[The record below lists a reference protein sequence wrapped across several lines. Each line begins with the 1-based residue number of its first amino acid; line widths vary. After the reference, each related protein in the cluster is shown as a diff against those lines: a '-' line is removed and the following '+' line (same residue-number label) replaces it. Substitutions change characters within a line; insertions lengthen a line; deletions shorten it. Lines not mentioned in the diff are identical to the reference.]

1 MTSFLSE
8 LRRRNV
14 FRVAAAYLV
23 VGWIVM
29 QVVATIGSAAGLPD
43 WADSL
48 ALIILVSG
56 FPVILFIAWAF
67 ELTPEGLKTTGAAEP
82 DEGFRPLGPSD
93 YVLIASVIVVAGV
106 AGLQMLRP
114 AESAN
119 LPVAANTEAE
129 SSTQTPTTV
138 LASANSIAVLPFA
151 DLSPEGDQ
159 AYFGDGMAEEILN
172 VLTRVDG
179 LHVASRTSAFQF
191 RGDELGI
198 PAIAQE
204 LNVRHILE
212 GSVRKAGNT
221 LRITAQLIDSEDDRH
236 LWSDTF
242 DRPLTAENIFAIQ
255 DEIAT
260 EIVSALSEALG
271 IPAPEIQV
279 AAGTE
284 NLGAYELFLR
294 GQAIFHSRSADNV
307 AEGIDLFER
316 AVAADPDFARGWAGL
331 AAMYSVSESWLGPT
345 DERDFDALALAAA
358 NRATALDPD
367 LALPY
372 SVRGRVHT
380 TEGRW
385 TDAIVQLNDGIS
397 RDPTSADSWYFRG
410 YVWLI
415 SGFFDA
421 AAADFET
428 CLERDPAYAI
438 CRRHLAFAELYR
450 GHTDRALE
458 LYEQG
463 ILVRQNAINSTMVP
477 VYFAIGDQSAAI
489 LNLAYALERN
499 GAGFYL
505 EARYRFQAD
514 FSLSNEAVNQMLR
527 TAYLRENGSLDGFT
541 NLFGGYERPI
551 PTLNSHGAV
560 WSPFEPDRFRPAS
573 RDAFLAARRAVI
585 IEMRLPAFWR
595 EHGYPAQCHA
605 VGRDDFECGWIDD
618 PEIVR

>member
-1 MTSFLSE
+1 MNSILFE

-23 VGWIVM
+23 AGWIVM
-29 QVVATIGSAAGLPD
+29 QVVATIGGAAGLPD
-43 WADSL
+43 WADSF
-48 ALIILVSG
+48 ALIILIAG

-67 ELTPEGLKTTGAAEP
+67 ELTPEGMKKTGAAEL

-93 YVLIASVIVVAGV
+93 YVLIAAVIVVIGIGGAQFVTRGPAPTSTGAEIASRDLV
-106 AGLQMLRP
+106 DPARP
-114 AESAN
+114 A
-119 LPVAANTEAE
+119 AA
-129 SSTQTPTTV
+129 
-138 LASANSIAVLPFA
+138 SIAVLPFA

-159 AYFGDGMAEEILN
+159 AYFGDGIAEEILN

-212 GSVRKAGNT
+212 GSVRKAGST
-221 LRITAQLIDSEDDRH
+221 LRITAQLIDSENDRH
-236 LWSDTF
+236 LWSETF

-271 IPAPEIQV
+271 IPTPEIQV

-284 NLGAYELFLR
+284 NLDAYELFLR
-294 GQAIFHSRSADNV
+294 GQAIFHSRSADTV
-307 AEGIDLFER
+307 PDGIDLFER

-358 NRATALDPD
+358 NRATALDPY

-397 RDPTSADSWYFRG
+397 RDPVSADSWYFRG
-410 YVWLI
+410 YTWLI

-421 AAADFET
+421 ASADFET
-428 CLERDPAYAI
+428 CLARDPAYAI

-505 EARYRFQAD
+505 EARYRFQTD

-541 NLFGGYERPI
+541 NLLGGYERPI

-585 IEMRLPAFWR
+585 IEMRLPEFWR

>member
-1 MTSFLSE
+1 MNRLLAE

-23 VGWIVM
+23 VGWILIQFVSLI
-29 QVVATIGSAAGLPD
+29 AEPLGLPG
-43 WADSL
+43 WTNT
-48 ALIILVSG
+48 LVIVLLG
-56 FPVILFIAWAF
+56 IAFPVALLLAWAF
-67 ELTPEGLKTTGAAEP
+67 EMTPDGMKTTEAAEP

-93 YVLIASVIVVAGV
+93 YVLIAGVVVVVGV

-114 AESAN
+114 AESAD
-119 LPVAANTEAE
+119 LPIVADTGTE

-138 LASANSIAVLPFA
+138 LASASSIAVLPFA

-271 IPAPEIQV
+271 MPTPEIEV

-284 NLGAYELFLR
+284 NLDAYELFLR
-294 GQAIFHSRSADNV
+294 GQVIFHSRSADNV
-307 AEGIDLFER
+307 PEGIDLFER

-331 AAMYSVSESWLGPT
+331 AAMYSVSEAWLGPS
-345 DERDFDALALAAA
+345 DERDFDALAFAAA

-380 TEGRW
+380 TKGRW

-410 YVWLI
+410 YAWLI

-463 ILVRQNAINSTMVP
+463 TLEQQTSNPFIMVP
-477 VYFAIGDQSAAI
+477 VYFARADRSAAI
-489 LNLAYALERN
+489 FNLAYALERN
-499 GAGFYL
+499 GAGFSL
-505 EARYRFQAD
+505 EARYRFQTD
-514 FSLSNEAVNQMLR
+514 FSLSNEAVNQMFR
-527 TAYLRENGSLDGFT
+527 TAYLRENGSLDGF
-541 NLFGGYERPI
+541 NGRDGGYERPI
-551 PTLNSHGAV
+551 PTLNSHRPV

-585 IEMRLPAFWR
+585 IEMRLPEFWR

>member
-1 MTSFLSE
+1 MSRLLAE

-23 VGWIVM
+23 VGWLVL
-29 QVVATIGSAAGLPD
+29 QVVGAIEASAGLPSWTD
-43 WADSL
+43 GF
-48 ALIILVSG
+48 ALVLLVTG
-56 FPVILFIAWAF
+56 FPIVLFIAWAF
-67 ELTPEGLKTTGAAEP
+67 ELTPEGMKKTEAGGESV
-82 DEGFRPLGPSD
+82 GFRPLGPSD
-93 YVLIASVIVVAGV
+93 YVLIAAVVVVIGIGGAQFVTRGPAPTSSDEVIASRDLV
-106 AGLQMLRP
+106 DPARP
-114 AESAN
+114 APA
-119 LPVAANTEAE
+119 
-129 SSTQTPTTV
+129 
-138 LASANSIAVLPFA
+138 SIAVLPFA

-159 AYFGDGMAEEILN
+159 AYFGDGIAEEILN

-221 LRITAQLIDSEDDRH
+221 LRITAQLIDSENDRH
-236 LWSDTF
+236 LWSETF

-271 IPAPEIQV
+271 IPAPEIAV

-284 NLGAYELFLR
+284 NLDAYELFLR
-294 GQAIFHSRSADNV
+294 GQAIFHSRSADTIP
-307 AEGIDLFER
+307 EGIDQFER

-331 AAMYSVSESWLGPT
+331 AAMYSVREGWLGPS

-367 LALPY
+367 LALPF
-372 SVRGRVHT
+372 SVRGILAYP
-380 TEGRW
+380 EGRW
-385 TDAIVQLNDGIS
+385 TEAIVQLNDGIS

-410 YVWLI
+410 YAWLI

-421 AAADFET
+421 ASADFET

-463 ILVRQNAINSTMVP
+463 ILERQNSNNFIMVP
-477 VYFAIGDQSAAI
+477 VYFARGDQSAAI
-489 LNLAYALERN
+489 LNLAYALERSGV
-499 GAGFYL
+499 GAYL
-505 EARYRFQAD
+505 EATYRFQTD
-514 FSLSNEAVNQMLR
+514 FSLTNEAVNQMLR
-527 TAYLRENGSLDGFT
+527 TVYLRQNGSLDGF
-541 NLFGGYERPI
+541 NGRDGDYERPI
-551 PTLNSHGAV
+551 PTLNSHDLV
-560 WSPFEPDRFRPAS
+560 WSPFSPDRFRPAS

-585 IEMRLPAFWR
+585 FEMGLPAFWR
-595 EHGYPAQCHA
+595 EHGYPPQCEA